1 MRLRHVLALTAALA
15 LVLPASPGAGA
26 REAHRPRPR
35 GGLPRGF
42 VPAVARKDRVGRY
55 FVVLRD
61 GSLAERLSHLPGGA
75 RGASAAEQRAGLRA
89 VLAGQEDA
97 IRAAEAAGGRILYR
111 YARVV
116 NGFSV
121 RLDARAAASLAA
133 HPDVRLVEPVGIVA
147 RTNETS
153 VPFIGA
159 PKVWRRLG
167 AQGRG
172 MTVAVVDTGV
182 DYTHAAFGGEGTA
195 DAYRSND
202 PTVLEPGT
210 FPTRKVIGG
219 YDFVGEDYDVLD
231 DDPSNDTPVPDP
243 DPLDEDGHG
252 SHTAGTCCGRGVPGS
267 VGRGVAPRA
276 RILAVKVWDEG
287 NSTADVLVA
296 GYEFAVDP
304 NGDGR
309 LGDGADVL
317 SFSGGVSYGAASSTE
332 AIAAQGVVDLGVV
345 FVASA
350 GNEGN
355 QPLGGSAYVLGTP
368 ASAPGVIAVAA
379 SIDRFVAQTMAV
391 DEPAGFRFP
400 EGGIV
405 VHQDWSA
412 PIDADLSGE
421 LFDAR
426 EVAPPSDP
434 SGEPSPADAPL
445 CGATPQGSPF
455 EGKVVLVFKG
465 STGEGDC
472 SGSEKVFRAQEA
484 GAVAVVL
491 WSGFGGLPFGL
502 GPGDFADLV
511 AIPAVMVSGPDGA
524 ALATLASPDAPS
536 SYNAQ
541 LVRITIDAEGSVI
554 PGFEDR
560 LTDFTSEGP
569 ARITHALKPDVSAP
583 GADIRSAAVGTG
595 DQGILLSGTSMAA
608 PHVSGVA
615 ALLRELHPGWT
626 PARVKA
632 AIMNQATQEVADNNG
647 DAPVSATIMGA
658 GRVQAY
664 ESARAVSLATPG
676 SLSFGLRAE
685 TRPRSLVRAIRV
697 WNLDGVTHGYTV
709 RARGRYSDLDP
720 DVATATVSLD
730 GRSFGASR
738 NFTLGPGRSR
748 RVWVRLSVDPDR
760 ISRAEQ
766 MLGWYYFLANADGNV
781 EIRQR
786 GPGRDDT
793 LHVPWHVVPLAASAN
808 AMSRDALDLADGRGA
823 MRLLDPPSAGAPAAD
838 LYLLGATDGRDG
850 GGEEDVAAIG
860 ARSFTGPSIDGVPE
874 GVPAGTDP
882 LVGLTWLGFL
892 TDADEPTE
900 PVEFGVAF
908 RSVHDT
914 TETLEVDVLV
924 DLGADGV
931 FADPELGAD
940 VLVVKLPAV
949 GGEVCVYDLSL
960 PDPFDACAAR
970 YFPDYT
976 NYEGGVVGIA
986 VDARAIGLS
995 DAEAILSYQVVACT
1009 GVFAGDVPQQV
1020 CDVAGELDPETGTY
1034 GPRLDATDPA
1044 LRISP
1049 LVCRGFFG
1057 GRRCDPVRVSV
1068 GSAAPGDDPGILAV
1082 FPNNAPDR
1090 AWQVVRTTT

>member
-1 MRLRHVLALTAALA
+1 MRSRHVLALTVAFA
-15 LVLPASPGAGA
+15 LVFPASLGAGA
-26 REAHRPRPR
+26 REALRARPH
-35 GGLPRGF
+35 GGVPRGF
-42 VPAVARKDRVGRY
+42 LPAVARLDRVGRY
-55 FVVLRD
+55 FVVLR
-61 GSLAERLSHLPGGA
+61 GASLAERLSRLPGGA
-75 RGASAAEQRAGLRA
+75 RRASAAEQRAQLRA
-89 VLAGQEDA
+89 VLAAQEEA
-97 IRAAEAAGGRILYR
+97 LRAAEDAGGRVLYR

-121 RLDARAAASLAA
+121 RIGARAAAELAA
-133 HPDVRLVEPVGIVA
+133 RPDVRLVEPVGVVA
-147 RTNETS
+147 KTNETS

-182 DYTHAAFGGEGTA
+182 DYTHAAFGGAGTPA
-195 DAYRSND
+195 AYAAND
-202 PTVLEPGT
+202 PTVVEPGT
-210 FPTRKVIGG
+210 FPTRKVVGG

-252 SHTAGTCCGRGVPGS
+252 THTAGTCCGRGVPGS

-309 LGDGADVL
+309 LGDAADVL
-317 SFSGGVSYGAASSTE
+317 SFSGGVTYGTASSTE

-345 FVASA
+345 FVAAA
-350 GNEGN
+350 GNDGN

-379 SIDRFVAQTMAV
+379 SIDRFVAQTMTV
-391 DEPAGFRFP
+391 EEPAGFRFP

-412 PIDADLSGE
+412 PIEADLSGE
-421 LFDAR
+421 LLDAR
-426 EVAPPSDP
+426 EVDPPSDP
-434 SGEPSPADAPL
+434 GGEPSPADALL
-445 CGATPQGSPF
+445 CGSTPPGSPF
-455 EGKVVLVFKG
+455 AGKVVLVFKG

-484 GAVAVVL
+484 GAAAVVL

-502 GPGDFADLV
+502 GPGDFADQV
-511 AIPAVMVSGPDGA
+511 AIPAVMVSGADGT
-524 ALATLASPDAPS
+524 ALAAAASPEAPS
-536 SYNAQ
+536 SYNTQ
-541 LVRITIDAEGSVI
+541 TVRITIDAEGSVI

-569 ARITHALKPDVSAP
+569 ARVTHALKPDVSAP

-595 DQGILLSGTSMAA
+595 DQGILLSGTSMAT

-615 ALLRELHPGWT
+615 TLLRELHPDWT
-626 PARVKA
+626 PEQVKA
-632 AIMNQATQEVADNNG
+632 AIMNQATQDMADNNG

-685 TRPRSLVRAIRV
+685 VGPRALLRPIRV
-697 WNLDGVTHGYTV
+697 WNLDGVAHGYTV
-709 RARGRYSDLDP
+709 RARGRYRDLDP
-720 DVATATVSLD
+720 DVATASVSLD

-738 NFTLGPGRSR
+738 SFTLGPGRSR
-748 RVWVRLSVDPDR
+748 RVWVRLVVDPGP
-760 ISRAEQ
+760 ISRADQ
-766 MLGWYYFLANADGNV
+766 MLGWYYTLANADGNV

-786 GPGRDDT
+786 GPGRDDA

-808 AMSRDALDLADGRGA
+808 AMSREALDLADGSA
-823 MRLLDPPSAGAPAAD
+823 AVRLLDPPSAGAPAAD

-860 ARSFTGPSIDGVPE
+860 ARSFTGPAIDGAPVGIPT
-874 GVPAGTDP
+874 GTDP

-908 RSVHDT
+908 RGVHDT
-914 TETLEVDVLV
+914 TETLEVDVLI

-931 FADPELGAD
+931 FADPDLRAD

-949 GGEVCVYDLSL
+949 GGEVCVYDLSR
-960 PDPFDACAAR
+960 PSPFDECAAL

-976 NYEGGVVGIA
+976 NYEGGAIGIA

-995 DAEAILSYQVVACT
+995 DARPLLSYQVLACT

-1020 CDVAGELDPETGTY
+1020 CDVAGELDPATGTY
-1034 GPRLDATDPA
+1034 GPRLHATDPA

-1068 GSAAPGDDPGILAV
+1068 GSAAPGDDPGILAL

-1090 AWQVVRTTT
+1090 AWQVVHTAT

>member
-1 MRLRHVLALTAALA
+1 M
-15 LVLPASPGAGA
+15 
-26 REAHRPRPR
+26 
-35 GGLPRGF
+35 
-42 VPAVARKDRVGRY
+42 
-55 FVVLRD
+55 
-61 GSLAERLSHLPGGA
+61 
-75 RGASAAEQRAGLRA
+75 
-89 VLAGQEDA
+89 
-97 IRAAEAAGGRILYR
+97 
-111 YARVV
+111 

-121 RLDARAAASLAA
+121 RIRASAAAELAA
-133 HPDVRLVEPVGIVA
+133 RPDVRLVEPVGIVTA
-147 RTNETS
+147 SNETS

-182 DYTHAAFGGEGTA
+182 DYTHAAFGGAGTPA
-195 DAYRSND
+195 AYAAND
-202 PTVLEPGT
+202 PTVVEPGT
-210 FPTRKVIGG
+210 FPTRKVVGG

-231 DDPSNDTPVPDP
+231 DDPTNDTPVPDP

-252 SHTAGTCCGRGVPGS
+252 SHTAGTCCGRGVPGN
-267 VGRGVAPRA
+267 VGRGVAPKA

-317 SFSGGVSYGAASSTE
+317 SFSGGVTYGTASSTE

-379 SIDRFVAQTMAV
+379 SIDQFVAQTIAV
-391 DEPAGFRFP
+391 DEPPGFRFP

-412 PIDADLSGE
+412 PIEADLSGQ

-426 EVAPPSDP
+426 EADPPSDP
-434 SGEPSPADAPL
+434 GGEPSPADALL
-445 CGATPQGSPF
+445 CGSTPPGRPF
-455 EGKVVLVFKG
+455 EGRVVLVFKG
-465 STGEGDC
+465 STDEGDC
-472 SGSEKVFRAQEA
+472 SGGEKVFRAQEA
-484 GAVAVVL
+484 GAAAVVL
-491 WSGFGGLPFGL
+491 WSGFGGLPLGL
-502 GPGDFADLV
+502 GPGDFVDQV
-511 AIPAVMVSGPDGA
+511 TIPAVMVSGADGA
-524 ALATLASPDAPS
+524 ALAAAASPDAPS
-536 SYNAQ
+536 SYNTRTVQ
-541 LVRITIDAEGSVI
+541 VTIHAVGSVI

-569 ARITHALKPDVSAP
+569 ARVTHALKPDVSAP
-583 GADIRSAAVGTG
+583 GLDIRSAAVGTG

-615 ALLRELHPGWT
+615 TLLRELHPDWT
-626 PARVKA
+626 PLQVKA
-632 AIMNQATQEVADNNG
+632 AIMNQATQDMADNNG
-647 DAPVSATIMGA
+647 GGPVSATIMGA

-676 SLSFGLRAE
+676 SLSFGLRPE
-685 TRPRSLVRAIRV
+685 TGPRALVRSIRV
-697 WNLDGVTHGYTV
+697 WNLDAVAHRYTV

-720 DVATATVSLD
+720 DVATPTVSLD
-730 GRSFGASR
+730 GRSFGPSR
-738 NFTLGPGRSR
+738 GFALGPRRSR
-748 RVWVRLSVDPDR
+748 RVWVRLSLDPAR
-760 ISRAEQ
+760 IARPDQ
-766 MLGWYYFLANADGNV
+766 MLGWYYFLANVDGNV
-781 EIRQR
+781 EVHQR

-793 LHVPWHVVPLAASAN
+793 LHVPWHVIPLAASAN
-808 AMSRDALDLADGRGA
+808 ALSRAALDLAGGSGTL
-823 MRLLDPPSAGAPAAD
+823 RLLDPPSAGAPAAD

-850 GGEEDVAAIG
+850 GGEEDVAAVG
-860 ARSFTGPSIDGVPE
+860 ARSFTGPSIDGQPD
-874 GVPAGTDP
+874 GIPTGTDP
-882 LVGLTWLGFL
+882 LAGLTWPAFL
-892 TDADEPTE
+892 TDEDEPTE

-908 RSVHDT
+908 RGVHDT
-914 TETLEVDVLV
+914 TETLEVDVLI

-931 FADPELGAD
+931 FADPELRAD

-949 GGEVCVYDLSL
+949 GGGVCVYDLSA
-960 PDPFDACAAR
+960 PDPLDACAAR

-976 NYEGGVVGIA
+976 NYEGGVIGIA

-995 DAEAILSYQVVACT
+995 DGRPALSYRVVACT
-1009 GVFAGDVPQQV
+1009 GTFSGDVPGQV
-1020 CDVAGELDPETGTY
+1020 CDEAGELDPATGTY

-1044 LRISP
+1044 LRVSP

-1057 GRRCDPVRVSV
+1057 GRRCDPIRVSV
-1068 GSAAPGDDPGILAV
+1068 GSAEPGDDPGILAL

-1090 AWQVVRTTT
+1090 AWAVVRTTT